1 MPSILYRIEIQQ
13 GNVVTQEMVDKLKP
27 DMTKAQVRFVMGTPL
42 IVDTF
47 RDNRWDYFYILHDKG
62 KLVDKQKLTIFFEE
76 DRLTYIENYSAADA
90 DAE

>member
-1 MPSILYRIEIQQ
+1 MLYRIDIQQ
-13 GNVVTQEMVDKLKP
+13 GNVITQEMIDKLKP

-47 RDNRWDYFYILHDKG
+47 RDNRWDYIYILQEKG
-62 KLVDKQKLTIFFEE
+62 ELIDKQKLTIFFE
-76 DRLTYIENYSAADA
+76 DGRLTHIENYSVSDE